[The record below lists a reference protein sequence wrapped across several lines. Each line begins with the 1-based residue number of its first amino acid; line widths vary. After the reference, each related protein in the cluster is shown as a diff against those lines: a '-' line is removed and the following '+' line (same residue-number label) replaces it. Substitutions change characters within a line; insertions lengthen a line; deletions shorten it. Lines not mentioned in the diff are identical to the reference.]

1 MTQITI
7 NHHEINVVEY
17 KGQRV
22 ITFKMIDELHERPE
36 GTAGRNFRE
45 NRERFVPGEDYIEV
59 CADEIR
65 RNKIV
70 EISPKAHRDVT
81 LLTSS
86 GYAMLAKSLTDD
98 LSWTIQRELVRS
110 YFKPPVAIPKP
121 KRPRKPPVLTTF
133 KTGYGIAKTLGLDDN
148 QAASHAGRYCLN
160 KCGENPLPA
169 LGLDSR
175 PTPTKVNYYN
185 VTELGKE
192 LGVSGQAMNKL
203 LIEHGYQV
211 KVHGGS
217 SSAPYEPTEKGKPH
231 ARLFDEVRKGSR
243 GSQQVLKWKHV
254 IVSLLHPFTKTPA

>member
-1 MTQITI
+1 MANIANNTNIITPEMREGELRILDTDLAKRLGFAAPRMIRKLIKRYLPELDKIGPRSTVERVINGGNATEYYLNRKQAIFITAKSETAEATDITI
-7 NHHEINVVEY
+7 EIIHRFDAY
-17 KGQRV
+17 
-22 ITFKMIDELHERPE
+22 ER
-36 GTAGRNFRE
+36 
-45 NRERFVPGEDYIEV
+45 GEI
-59 CADEIR
+59 
-65 RNKIV
+65 
-70 EISPKAHRDVT
+70 AH
-81 LLTSS
+81 TS
-86 GYAMLAKSLTDD
+86 
-98 LSWTIQRELVRS
+98 
-110 YFKPPVAIPKP
+110 PKP
-121 KRPRKPPVLTTF
+121 KRIRKPPMLTTF

-192 LGVSGQAMNKL
+192 LGISGQAMNKL

-211 KVHGGS
+211 KVSGGS

>member
-1 MTQITI
+1 MTNDSTNLITPSMHAGELRILDTDLATRLGFSDAAQIRKLIKRHEASLSQVGVISTVEITPGTKGGRPGTAYYLNRKQAIFITAKSETAEATDITI
-7 NHHEINVVEY
+7 EIIHRFDAY
-17 KGQRV
+17 
-22 ITFKMIDELHERPE
+22 ER
-36 GTAGRNFRE
+36 
-45 NRERFVPGEDYIEV
+45 GEI
-59 CADEIR
+59 A
-65 RNKIV
+65 N
-70 EISPKAHRDVT
+70 
-81 LLTSS
+81 TS
-86 GYAMLAKSLTDD
+86 
-98 LSWTIQRELVRS
+98 
-110 YFKPPVAIPKP
+110 PKP
-121 KRPRKPPVLTTF
+121 KRIRKPPMLATF
-133 KTGYGIAKTLGLDDN
+133 KTGYGIAKELGLDDN

>member
-1 MTQITI
+1 MNSIITTATG
-7 NHHEINVVEY
+7 NSTLTMSSREIARLTGKRHDNVVRDIE
-17 KGQRV
+17 
-22 ITFKMIDELHERPE
+22 KMLNDVGINRLKFE
-36 GTAGRNFRE
+36 GVYLDAK
-45 NRERFVPGEDYIEV
+45 GEDRKCYNLPQDLTYTLV
-59 CADEIR
+59 AGYRSDLR
-65 RNKIV
+65 LKIV
-70 EISPKAHRDVT
+70 RRWMELEGSPETRAT
-81 LLTSS
+81 
-86 GYAMLAKSLTDD
+86 
-98 LSWTIQRELVRS
+98 
-110 YFKPPVAIPKP
+110 PKP

-254 IVSLLHPFTKTPA
+254 IVSLLHPFTKTSA